1 MSDKINT
8 SPEALDTIVK
18 ELTDP
23 CEASGTNDLGLL
35 IAALDIER
43 DALSA
48 RVAELEAKNR
58 ELALEVISANGQAF
72 DAYDAQKD
80 AEARIEELETKLAKA
95 NKTLSRMVEGWGNAL
110 ELDIIAPQ
118 HRTSAGILRDEAR
131 ATLAKIQDG

>member
-48 RVAELEAKNR
+48 RVAEFEAKNR
-58 ELALEVISANGQAF
+58 ELALEVISANGQAI
-72 DAYDAQKD
+72 DAYDAQKA
-80 AEARIEELETKLAKA
+80 AEEKLALATEHAFKEGLRYSINVKISDEHDVQTA
-95 NKTLSRMVEGWGNAL
+95 WDWSKLKQKTLAE
-110 ELDIIAPQ
+110 
-118 HRTSAGILRDEAR
+118 
-131 ATLAKIQDG
+131 IQDG